1 MHPCVVIIA
10 KSTKKKE
17 SRHSSFS
24 LRAHKASALFDQME
38 FLSPNYLSARNSDQ
52 GSTSQRGSFQREYT
66 PIRSAV
72 DSVTYI
78 ADHLR
83 NEEADQQVIEDWKY
97 VSVVMDRVFL
107 TLFTSACVIG
117 TGLIILMAP
126 TIYDTTKPLA

>member
-1 MHPCVVIIA
+1 
-10 KSTKKKE
+10 
-17 SRHSSFS
+17 
-24 LRAHKASALFDQME
+24 ME

-83 NEEADQQVIEDWKY
+83 NEEADQQVKKKFWSPSPWGDAINRIPKISKTDT
-97 VSVVMDRVFL
+97 FL
-107 TLFTSACVIG
+107 
-117 TGLIILMAP
+117 
-126 TIYDTTKPLA
+126 K